1 MKSLWIAST
10 VLLFAIACQSNNTER
25 PEKSVQEIVGESKI
39 KNSDII
45 RNPVSADQPIDTVN
59 VAELSF
65 EEPAYDFGEVRE
77 GTIVAHDYHFTNSG
91 QAPLLISSARST
103 CGCTVPQWP
112 REPIAPGET
121 AEVTVEFNSA
131 NKRGK
136 KNQKVTITAN
146 TTPPQ
151 TFIYLKGEVMPK
163 AGGSDIQVTQ

>member
-1 MKSLWIAST
+1 MKSLWIASA

-112 REPIAPGET
+112 RDPIPPGEQGVI
-121 AEVTVEFNSA
+121 EVRFNTE
-131 NKRGK
+131 NKPHRQSK
-136 KNQKVTITAN
+136 PITIVAN
-146 TTPPQ
+146 TYPSTTKLFLNGFVIPE
-151 TFIYLKGEVMPK
+151 KE
-163 AGGSDIQVTQ
+163 ASDR